1 MCGAVR
7 ARSLVPILALGD
19 QTDEAPVLAAYSAG
33 ADQYVTIDT
42 SSRLVTARL
51 RALLRRVPPRSAAAV
66 EPNPDLTVTIDEAT
80 GSVRVD
86 GAVVSLSRRELEVLR
101 TLLSR
106 PGRVVTRAE
115 LAGAWPALSAD
126 RRLDFVIRRLRQ
138 KLEMVDGRRRINS
151 VRGVGF
157 RFEEDQGLDS
167 AEGGAGMTEDVASGS
182 AAVHVRFNGWSGRP
196 LTVDPVTAGDALP
209 PEAVEATDAA
219 GAALID
225 AFVARRR
232 AELARLSLAART
244 ARQRCERAETE
255 LADVAAMSTP
265 TACRPICSGWS
276 MPCSRRRRRPPSSHW
291 PRPSARPRSS
301 SIGPW
306 PTGPR
311 SSAGRVSIRR
321 SSRPI
326 GPFRSTSRSVV
337 APPTAAE
344 LWRT

>member
-1 MCGAVR
+1 MSIGLRIEAVPTAGEGSEVARVLLVSSLDHWADRIGADLTAEGFLVMRDRTGEWVFDEARLGDVHIVVVDLRLRSQSGLAVCGAVR

-19 QTDEAPVLAAYSAG
+19 QVDEAPVLAAYSAG

-51 RALLRRVPPRSAAAV
+51 RALLRRVPPRSAVAV
-66 EPNPDLTVTIDEAT
+66 EPNPDLAVTIDEAT

-157 RFEEDQGLDS
+157 RFEEDQGPDS
-167 AEGGAGMTEDVASGS
+167 AEG
-182 AAVHVRFNGWSGRP
+182 
-196 LTVDPVTAGDALP
+196 
-209 PEAVEATDAA
+209 
-219 GAALID
+219 
-225 AFVARRR
+225 
-232 AELARLSLAART
+232 
-244 ARQRCERAETE
+244 ERA
-255 LADVAAMSTP
+255 
-265 TACRPICSGWS
+265 
-276 MPCSRRRRRPPSSHW
+276 
-291 PRPSARPRSS
+291 
-301 SIGPW
+301 
-306 PTGPR
+306 
-311 SSAGRVSIRR
+311 
-321 SSRPI
+321 
-326 GPFRSTSRSVV
+326 
-337 APPTAAE
+337 
-344 LWRT
+344 